1 MSRKNSRPRADA
13 PAFRPTFRSAPAP
26 AAQSSRKETSGPWE
40 LLIAGDFNDRHVE
53 LLEAI
58 VELPLN
64 SSGTI
69 YFDSNGGSVYTA
81 LSLLSLIQLRNL
93 KATGVVL
100 GECSSAALL
109 PFAACRR
116 RYVMPFST
124 HLFHP
129 MKWESEENVRL
140 EEAAEWTRHFKDVQ
154 ETCER
159 LMAEMFPLDR
169 KLLTSWSIPGRF
181 VSGSELAGAGVAE
194 LIEPGSD
201 LTQVRLPTPH

>member
-1 MSRKNSRPRADA
+1 MKRRFPRAEAPPYRPKFRSDPGPASATSRKDSP
-13 PAFRPTFRSAPAP
+13 
-26 AAQSSRKETSGPWE
+26 GPWE

-53 LLEAI
+53 LLEAV
-58 VELPLN
+58 VELPRN

-81 LSLLSLIQLRNL
+81 LSLVSLIQLRNL
-93 KATGVVL
+93 KATGIVL
-100 GECSSAALL
+100 GECSSASLL
-109 PFAACRR
+109 PFAACRK

-154 ETCER
+154 ETCDR
-159 LMAEMFPLDR
+159 LMAEMFPLER
-169 KLLTSWSIPGRF
+169 ELLNSWSIPGRF
-181 VSGSELAGAGVAE
+181 VSGAELAKAGIAE

-201 LTQVRLPTPH
+201 LTQLQLPQS